1 MSKIWQQAWKSLR
14 SIDFDF
20 QNIHGSFF
28 QSQDSEPE
36 DVKLEK
42 FMNFVDKT
50 LQILH
55 EEMVIIQKFILPMSL
70 TDAKHASC
78 IDNWLELAT
87 RNCIKELELTIIGK
101 KITDYTLSRRIFAVE
116 SLAILRL
123 WGCKLVEPLFGE
135 NNKFICLQE
144 LSLLAIDLDG
154 KMIQELVGHCP
165 MLKALEISCCLRVD
179 YLQLLNLPKLKKA
192 EFDSCLTI
200 KINEAPNLQI
210 LSGTGIVRSL
220 LLDMSTSEN
229 VKKLKIGYV
238 SISRDYLEELNS
250 RFPLLETLEMQPS
263 NLPEIKISHH
273 RLEKFKLFINRDT
286 ILQIDCKNLS
296 SYAYLGPHIPSLSIN
311 SSRLQKSQ
319 NLISIHCPLDTSWFL
334 KLRQYLGNF
343 KQTVLS
349 LRIDE
354 SPTVNLQIKFI
365 ILLL

>member
-1 MSKIWQQAWKSLR
+1 
-14 SIDFDF
+14 
-20 QNIHGSFF
+20 
-28 QSQDSEPE
+28 
-36 DVKLEK
+36 
-42 FMNFVDKT
+42 MNFVDKT

-55 EEMVIIQKFILPMSL
+55 EEML

-87 RNCIKELELTIIGK
+87 RNYIKELELTIIGK
-101 KITDYTLSRRIFAVE
+101 KITDYTLSRRIFAVI

-123 WGCKLVEPLFGE
+123 WGCKL
-135 NNKFICLQE
+135 

-154 KMIQELVGHCP
+154 KMIQELVCCCP
-165 MLKALEISCCLRVD
+165 MLEALEISCCSRVD

-210 LSGTGIVRSL
+210 LSCT
-220 LLDMSTSEN
+220 EN
-229 VKKLKIGYV
+229 VKKPKIGYV
-238 SISRDYLEELNS
+238 GISRHYLEELNS

-273 RLEKFKLFINRDT
+273 RLEKFKLFVNGDT
-286 ILQIDCKNLS
+286 ILHIDCKNLS
-296 SYAYLGPHIPSLSIN
+296 SYAYLGSHIPSLSIN
-311 SSRLQKSQ
+311 YSRLKKSQ
-319 NLISIHCPLDTSWFL
+319 KLISIHYLLDTSWFL

-343 KQTVLS
+343 KQPVLS

-354 SPTVNLQIKFI
+354 SPTNLLIVEEESQECCSDCQIKCWRHDLEGIKSKYFDGEKKCKLSSPSSI
-365 ILLL
+365 I

>member
-28 QSQDSEPE
+28 ESQDSEPE

-42 FMNFVDKT
+42 FMNFADKT

-55 EEMVIIQKFILPMSL
+55 KEMVIIQKFILPMSL

-154 KMIQELVGHCP
+154 KMIQELVCHCP

-192 EFDSCLTI
+192 EFDSCITI

-210 LSGTGIVRSL
+210 LSSTGIVRSL

>member
-1 MSKIWQQAWKSLR
+1 M
-14 SIDFDF
+14 
-20 QNIHGSFF
+20 
-28 QSQDSEPE
+28 
-36 DVKLEK
+36 LE
-42 FMNFVDKT
+42 
-50 LQILH
+50 
-55 EEMVIIQKFILPMSL
+55 
-70 TDAKHASC
+70 
-78 IDNWLELAT
+78 
-87 RNCIKELELTIIGK
+87 
-101 KITDYTLSRRIFAVE
+101 
-116 SLAILRL
+116 
-123 WGCKLVEPLFGE
+123 
-135 NNKFICLQE
+135 
-144 LSLLAIDLDG
+144 
-154 KMIQELVGHCP
+154 
-165 MLKALEISCCLRVD
+165 ALEISCCSRVD